1 MLSALSAINMENL
14 IKALNI
20 FWQGLLAVVIVVGV
34 IILTTCVLKFV
45 FRERQKKSED
55 GTDSRTEEER

>member
-20 FWQGLLAVVIVVGV
+20 FWQGLLAVFIVVGV